1 MTPGRPS
8 NTRRRPSSVCV
19 LAVMLFVFGVGHA
32 SAQTPAFEAASV
44 KRRTEPGGG
53 FMGRQPGGRF
63 TAEGVSL
70 QDLIVFAFGV
80 QPYQIVDGPSWLD
93 TERWD
98 VIATGAAGSPSDVL
112 VALQKLLAERF
123 SLVAQR
129 RTQVLPVYALV
140 LARTDGRPG
149 PQLKASQIDCAAAR
163 AEAMKTGVIPP
174 NAKQLCIAQG
184 RIGSIQI
191 GGAPLSEFAAML
203 STRLQ
208 RTVVDRTGLT
218 GPWDAMLTYTPEPSQ
233 IAPGALSPGQ
243 QPVFD
248 PNGPS
253 IFTAV
258 QEQLGLRLEA
268 TRAQVDVLAIERA
281 QFANEN

>member
-1 MTPGRPS
+1 MPVIRAQLRVFALRTLAAVLMTAAA
-8 NTRRRPSSVCV
+8 T
-19 LAVMLFVFGVGHA
+19 LAQ
-32 SAQTPAFEAASV
+32 SRAFEAAFV

-63 TAEGVSL
+63 TAQGVSL
-70 QDLIVFAFGV
+70 QDLIVFSYEI
-80 QPYQIVDGPSWLD
+80 QPYQIVDGPRWLD

-98 VIATGAAGSPSDVL
+98 VTATGAPGAPADVL
-112 VALQKLLAERF
+112 VALQNLLTNRF
-123 SLVAQR
+123 SLVVR
-129 RTQVLPVYALV
+129 REKRELPVFAIV
-140 LARTDGRPG
+140 LASTDRRLG
-149 PQLKASQIDCAAAR
+149 PQLKQSAIDCAAAQK
-163 AEAMKTGVIPP
+163 EASKTGVIPP
-174 NAKQLCIAQG
+174 DAKQLCRVEG
-184 RIGSIQI
+184 RLGSIQI
-191 GGAPLSEFAAML
+191 GGSPLSTFAAML

-218 GPWDAMLTYTPEPSQ
+218 GPWDVTLTYTPEPSQ

-243 QPVFD
+243 QPTFD

-268 TRAQVDVLAIERA
+268 TRAPVDALVIERA
-281 QFANEN
+281 EFATDN

>member
-1 MTPGRPS
+1 MTAAA
-8 NTRRRPSSVCV
+8 TT
-19 LAVMLFVFGVGHA
+19 LAQ
-32 SAQTPAFEAASV
+32 SPAFEAASV

-63 TAEGVSL
+63 TAQGVSL
-70 QDLIVFAFGV
+70 QDLIVFAYEI
-80 QPYQIVDGPSWLD
+80 QPYQIVDGPRWLD

-98 VIATGAAGSPSDVL
+98 VTATGAPGAPADVL
-112 VALQKLLAERF
+112 VALQHLLTNRF
-123 SLVAQR
+123 SLVVR
-129 RTQVLPVYALV
+129 RDTRDLPVFAIV
-140 LARTDGRPG
+140 LASTDRRLG
-149 PQLKASQIDCAAAR
+149 PQLKQSAIDCAAAQK
-163 AEAMKTGVIPP
+163 EASKTGVIPP
-174 NAKQLCIAQG
+174 DAKQLCRAEG
-184 RIGSIQI
+184 RLGSIQI
-191 GGAPLSEFAAML
+191 GGSPLSTFAAML

-218 GPWDAMLTYTPEPSQ
+218 GPWDVTLTYTPEPSQ

-243 QPVFD
+243 QPTFD

-268 TRAQVDVLAIERA
+268 TRAPVDALVIERA
-281 QFANEN
+281 EFATDN